1 MRHGVLMMLMVAGAL
16 LPLGCTFNRTVVNS
30 HFKDLDPSFIQVGKT
45 TAYDVLDRL
54 GPPAPVSE
62 LSENF
67 RLISDTHLCY
77 VCYESRRT
85 TFALGYVLF
94 LPFCWE
100 DGQMTD
106 ELLIEFDRDS
116 GVVSS
121 VTRTRQATVR
131 PPLQG
136 ESARAPRQTQDL
148 TPGLRR

>member
-1 MRHGVLMMLMVAGAL
+1 MRQWLVMMVLAGVAAL
-16 LPLGCTFNRTVVNS
+16 GSGCAFHRTVANA
-30 HFKDLDPSFIQVGKT
+30 HFKDIDPSFITVGKT
-45 TAYDVLDRL
+45 TVYDVLDRL